1 MYATKN
7 IKVLLA
13 ISFAILLS
21 CTAIARTITPG
32 TTVEVE
38 RIAKDKKAQKTDL
51 NYESTPLIVNVLYR
65 YPSSLYN
72 PVSPDGASNANIK
85 WEQCK
90 ADRWFIEEQR
100 YAEERIIAGLLK
112 NDSQAIQSGFKMFDW
127 GFARQSSDGSFKGT
141 GDPFHSTSFFVQ
153 AVART
158 LLVLQQSP
166 QASKYAYRIA
176 RYKPLVRRA
185 ARWMILPSVWKKG
198 IERNEPYAHR
208 RYLVAAALGL
218 TGKLTGDRQLI
229 DRARQSIKDGLSL
242 QSLDGGNPEKGGYD
256 TSYQMVGVVYAQRW
270 VTYFPDDLLTPK
282 VKAMINKALAWEQA
296 RISNAGEISSRGN
309 TRTGGEEKSRAGR
322 TKDVSSRIVL
332 RGFAYWGAVTG
343 DSKWSAIAR
352 KIANYYHSP
361 HPHSDRTKLHFNSL
375 VSIRICNKRYV
386 RQAYRSR
393 I

>member
-13 ISFAILLS
+13 MSFAILLS
-21 CTAIARTITPG
+21 CTAIARTITPE

-51 NYESTPLIVNVLYR
+51 HYESAPLIVNILYR
-65 YPSSLYN
+65 HPSSLYN
-72 PVSPDGASNANIK
+72 PVSPDSASNANIK
-85 WEQCK
+85 WEQRK

-100 YAEERIIAGLLK
+100 YGEERIIAGLLK

-127 GFARQSSDGSFKGT
+127 GFARQSPDGSFAGT

-153 AVART
+153 AVSRT

-166 QASKYAYRIA
+166 QASKYADRIA

-198 IERNEPYAHR
+198 IERNKPYTHR

-218 TGKLTGDRQLI
+218 TGKLTGDPQLI

-242 QSLDGGNPEKGGYD
+242 QSPDGGNLEKGGYD

-270 VTYFPDDLLTPK
+270 VVYFPDDPLTPK
-282 VKAMINKALAWEQA
+282 VRAMINRALTWEQA
-296 RISNAGEISSRGN
+296 RILSTGEISSQGN
-309 TRTGGEEKSRAGR
+309 TRTGGEEKSRTGR
-322 TKDVSSRIVL
+322 TKDISSRAVL

-343 DSKWSAIAR
+343 NVKWNAISR
-352 KIANYYHSP
+352 KIANYYYSL
-361 HPHSDRTKLHFNSL
+361 HPR
-375 VSIRICNKRYV
+375 
-386 RQAYRSR
+386 RSKK
-393 I
+393 IV